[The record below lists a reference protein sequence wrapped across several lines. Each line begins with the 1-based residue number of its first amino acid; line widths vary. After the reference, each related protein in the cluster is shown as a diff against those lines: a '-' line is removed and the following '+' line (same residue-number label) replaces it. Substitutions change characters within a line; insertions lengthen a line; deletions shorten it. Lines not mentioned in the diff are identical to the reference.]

1 MELTDLTGFQRDL
14 LFVLAGNDRVKG
26 TEIMNT
32 LRETQ
37 SRELLPSR
45 VYTNLDEL
53 AESGLINKGQRD
65 GRTNYYELTEAGVD
79 SVRRRL
85 EWQAQFVSS
94 EQFEAVAP
102 LAEAGD
108 VGEVTEC

>member
-1 MELTDLTGFQRDL
+1 MDLTELTGFQRDL

-37 SRELLPSR
+37 GRELLPSR
-45 VYTNLDEL
+45 VYTNLDDLVEK
-53 AESGLINKGQRD
+53 GLINKGRRD
-65 GRTNYYELTEAGVD
+65 GRTNYYELTESGLG

-85 EWQAQFVSS
+85 EWQAQFVSP
-94 EQFEAVAP
+94 EQFEGFDGSSVH
-102 LAEAGD
+102 GD
-108 VGEVTEC
+108 VGEVTGD